1 VTTLAV
7 VVTTLAVVV
16 TTPAVVVTTPAVVV
30 TVPEVV
36 VGIVVTAIG
45 LDVVAT
51 VVAHGPRLARVSWAL
66 WHRFFAK
73 SQLKQQ
79 CVSITLTSAML
90 HYMHRRLSPV
100 TLLRY
105 AALCTVGQLTRKV
118 S

>member
-1 VTTLAV
+1 MYLKRVFTAVIAAACVVAGVVTTLAVVTTPAV

-16 TTPAVVVTTPAVVV
+16 TTPAVVF

-66 WHRFFAK
+66 WHRFFAN
-73 SQLKQQ
+73 SQLKQKV
-79 CVSITLTSAML
+79 VSINSTSA
-90 HYMHRRLSPV
+90 V
-100 TLLRY
+100 LRY
-105 AALCTVGQLTRKV
+105 R
-118 S
+118 